1 MRSRLRAAISLLFGS
16 VLLLGA
22 TTTSASPASEDHG
35 AIWRQ
40 ERVMLTVDDSVDALH
55 ADARAALERASS
67 TWLGVPANLPDLRTR
82 TGPAD
87 GIGYRLGEGN
97 QNTVQYA
104 AKGTPLAAGALA
116 ITVVT
121 FDAVSRTIFDAD
133 VIINGE
139 HAFGDLEP
147 PAKANH
153 KVYDLQNV
161 LTHELGHLLGLAD
174 DDRDETAVMYPY
186 LKAGDTSRRGLS
198 RTDVDALVQLY
209 SDTTDESPDYGGGC
223 AASPNQPAKSLWLLA
238 LLGAGLVW
246 RAPRRRAAW
255 LGAGLVLA
263 VSLPALGSS
272 PASELSL
279 EAVDATVESIS
290 THWED
295 GLIVSELVLS
305 SDDAPHA
312 LPASV
317 PVWGGRIGNL
327 VQVVGHAPPPR
338 VGDELTLTLARDDT
352 AKAWSIVT
360 IQRQRQPRSAP

>member
-1 MRSRLRAAISLLFGS
+1 MHRRLRAALALLSGS

-40 ERVMLTVDDSVDALH
+40 ERVELTVDDSVDALQ
-55 ADARAALERASS
+55 ADARGALEHASS
-67 TWLGVPANLPDLRTR
+67 TWLEVPANLPDLRAR
-82 TGPAD
+82 SGPAD
-87 GIGYRLGEGN
+87 GIGYRLGDEN
-97 QNTVQYA
+97 QNTVRYA
-104 AKGTPLAAGALA
+104 TKGTPLAAGALA

-121 FDAVSRTIFDAD
+121 FDAVSLTIFDAD

-139 HAFGDLEP
+139 HRFGDLEA
-147 PAKANH
+147 PAKGNP
-153 KVYDLQNV
+153 KVYDLRNV
-161 LTHELGHLLGLAD
+161 LTHELGHLLGLD
-174 DDRDETAVMYPY
+174 DDESDETAGMYPY
-186 LKAGDTSRRGLS
+186 LKAGDTGRRRLS
-198 RTDVDALVQLY
+198 RTDVEALVQLY
-209 SDTTDESPDYGGGC
+209 SETNGESPEYGGGC
-223 AASPNQPAKSLWLLA
+223 AASPNRPARSLWLLA

-263 VSLPALGSS
+263 VSLPALGSL
-272 PASELSL
+272 PASAPSL

-290 THWED
+290 ARWED
-295 GLIVSELVLS
+295 GLIVSELELR
-305 SDDAPHA
+305 SDAASQA

-338 VGDELTLTLARDDT
+338 VGDELTLTLARNDT
-352 AKAWSIVT
+352 AKAWNIVA
-360 IQRQRQPRSAP
+360 IQRRRQPR